1 MGAHSAPRFVWANW
15 RPVWLQAKN
24 ARSIQIGPR
33 YFTGIVKKKKKM
45 KILLEYGKRV
55 SILTT
60 KLFSALGSNAK
71 KYRKRHLMFFL
82 LVLSKI
88 MLIHYMEDL

>member
-45 KILLEYGKRV
+45 KIPLEYGKRV
-55 SILTT
+55 ISLRSNIRFTT
-60 KLFSALGSNAK
+60 NMPFTV
-71 KYRKRHLMFFL
+71 YFF
-82 LVLSKI
+82 
-88 MLIHYMEDL
+88 YF